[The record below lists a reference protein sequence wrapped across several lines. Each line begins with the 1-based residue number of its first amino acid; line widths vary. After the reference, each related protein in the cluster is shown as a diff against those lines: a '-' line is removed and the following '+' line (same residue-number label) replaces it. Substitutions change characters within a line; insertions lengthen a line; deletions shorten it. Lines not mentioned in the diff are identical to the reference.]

1 MKHLFQGG
9 RRKVAAVMAIAL
21 VASLSQVAPS
31 SANTKKSGGELTV
44 GVFNQLLGSCVNPN
58 ASNSA
63 LGIMR
68 AVYEGLFE
76 QQEGGKVVPYLAQSM
91 TPSADFKSWT
101 LKLRPGIKFHDG
113 TPLDATALI
122 TNIQAQRGL
131 YAAGAIGRLG
141 QAGGLTAAGHTLG
154 SAVAFFANT
163 KDVVPVSAD
172 TVRIDLWNGQVDFAD
187 TIYASGRQFT
197 RALSDFTN
205 PAQCNTAG
213 KGTGPFMFQ
222 KLTAGEVVLVRNPN
236 YWRKD
241 KDGVQLPYLDKI
253 TFKYVNQPAQRVKG
267 LKSGDLDAAQFSS
280 GGETKH
286 MYNVKQDK
294 NLTLV
299 VSPPDY
305 YAMSMFNHAIE
316 PFNNLDARLA
326 VSYAYDT
333 QTFQRLRNTY
343 KGLSYGEVPSSIV
356 GSRNVMYNKNGFITF
371 NLAKAK
377 EHAAK
382 YKAATGKV
390 LTFTQPVDT
399 SAEAQASAKLFAQ
412 MMKAAG
418 IVMNISTEDTATITA
433 KAFPSP
439 SSGQVNSYQ
448 FYPTTLFEGT
458 GTAFTLPFLQ
468 SNSFSAPGNNQLK
481 GLGAL
486 APLFGGFGRAINP
499 ARFADPQQD
508 ALVWGAQYDTGAT
521 RAGKLKAL
529 TKYLQE
535 TAAVLPGPSL
545 QYGAAFSAK
554 VKGYDTFTLASG
566 GRGKAITNAGPA
578 WVGVY
583 LEK

>member
-31 SANTKKSGGELTV
+31 SANTKKSGGEITV
-44 GVFNQLLGSCVNPN
+44 GVFNQLLGSCYNPN

-68 AVYEGLFE
+68 SVYEGLFE

-113 TPLDATALI
+113 TPLDVTALI
-122 TNIQAQRGL
+122 TNIQAARGI
-131 YAAGAIGRLG
+131 YFAGVAARAGVATA
-141 QAGGLTAAGHTLG
+141 QATALHTLA
-154 SAVAFFANT
+154 SSIAFFANT
-163 KDVVPVSAD
+163 KDVTAVSAD
-172 TVRIDLWNGQVDFAD
+172 SVRIDLWNGQVDFAD

-197 RALSDFTN
+197 RAVSDITN
-205 PAQCNTAG
+205 VNQCNTAG

-222 KLTAGEVVLVRNPN
+222 KLTANEVVLVRNPN

-253 TFKYVNQPAQRVKG
+253 TFKYVNQPAQRVRG
-267 LKSGDLDAAQFSS
+267 LVSGTLDAAQFSS

-286 MYNVKQDK
+286 LYNVKQNK
-294 NLTLV
+294 NLSLV
-299 VSPPDY
+299 MSPPDY

-333 QTFQRLRNTY
+333 KTFQRIRNTY

-356 GSRNVMYNKNGFITF
+356 GSRNVMYNKAGFITF

-377 EHAAK
+377 QHAAK
-382 YKAATGKV
+382 YKAATGKA

-399 SAEAQASAKLFAQ
+399 SAEAQASAKLFQQ
-412 MMKAAG
+412 MMKKAG
-418 IVMNISTEDTATITA
+418 ITMNISTEDTATITA

-439 SSGQVNSYQ
+439 GTGVNSYQ

-468 SNSFSAPGNNQLK
+468 SNSFSAPNNLQVRA
-481 GLGAL
+481 LGAL
-486 APLFGGFGRAINP
+486 GSTFAAFGVAVNP
-499 ARFADPQQD
+499 ARFADPKQD
-508 ALVWGAQYDTGAT
+508 ALVWGAQYETGAT
-521 RAGKLKAL
+521 RGAKLKAL

-535 TAAVLPGPSL
+535 TAAVLPAPSL